1 MGGRSTPGPGRTGLG
16 RLGVIGLLVAALTAV
31 GSPARAAPL
40 PDSMAA
46 LGDSI
51 TRAFNAC
58 GLYMDCPA
66 VSWSTGYSG
75 VVNSHYLRIL
85 AHNPEIEGR
94 AFNDART
101 GATVADLER
110 QAELAGNQE
119 ADYVTVLIGANDA
132 CARTEDAMTPVSV
145 FESQL
150 RAGMRTLRADLPR
163 AAVFVA
169 SIPDLKRLWQIG
181 KDDPA
186 ARVTWTAGGICPS
199 MLANPSSTAEED
211 EARRDRV
218 RQRIIDYNDV
228 LQEVCHDSPPCR
240 FDGNAV
246 FNYPFELRHVSPWD
260 YFHPSIEGQQI
271 LAEVT
276 YRQSFDW
283 LPGAQSCPT
292 AKKRC
297 R

>member
-1 MGGRSTPGPGRTGLG
+1 MAGRSPLGLG
-16 RLGVIGLLVAALTAV
+16 RIGVIGLLVTALTVV
-31 GSPARAAPL
+31 GPPAHAAPL

-58 GLYMDCPA
+58 GLYTDCPA

-75 VVNSHYLRIL
+75 LVNSHYLRIL
-85 AHNPEIEGR
+85 AQNPQIEGR
-94 AFNDART
+94 AFNDARS

-110 QAELAGNQE
+110 QAQLA
-119 ADYVTVLIGANDA
+119 ADQQAEYVTVLIGANDA
-132 CARTEDAMTPVSV
+132 CARTEDAMTPVSA
-145 FESQL
+145 FESRL
-150 RAGMRTLRADLPR
+150 RAGMRTLRADLPQ
-163 AAVFVA
+163 AAVFVS
-169 SIPDLKRLWQIG
+169 SIPDIKRLWEVG

-186 ARVTWTAGGICPS
+186 ARVTWTAGGICQS
-199 MLANPSSTAEED
+199 MLANPSSTAAQD

-218 RQRIIDYNDV
+218 RQRIIDYNEV
-228 LQEVCHDSPPCR
+228 LREVCQDSPPCR

-246 FNYPFELRHVSPWD
+246 FNYPFELRHISPWD
-260 YFHPSIEGQQI
+260 YFHPNIEGQQI

-283 LPGAQSCPT
+283 LPGAQPCPA

-297 R
+297 